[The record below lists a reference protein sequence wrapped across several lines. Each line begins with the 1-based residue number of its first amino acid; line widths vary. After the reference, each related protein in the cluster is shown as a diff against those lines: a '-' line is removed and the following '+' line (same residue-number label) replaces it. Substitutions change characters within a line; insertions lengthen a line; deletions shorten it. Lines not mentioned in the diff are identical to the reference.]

1 MVMMVEDDP
10 DHREIYGT
18 ILWYNGFNVFLVPDG
33 ASALRA
39 ITFIRPDLILLDLA
53 LPDTMG
59 LEVCEALRRTPG
71 GKEIPVV
78 ALSAFSALE
87 MQGQAYAAG
96 CRHYLEKGT
105 TSPLEVMHKI
115 EGILGRP
122 PAPGAGATPWM
133 LSYPESG
140 EADGLERAP
149 VA

>member
-1 MVMMVEDDP
+1 MRRICVAFGLMTAMSATGV
-10 DHREIYGT
+10 HAQT
-18 ILWYNGFNVFLVPDG
+18 Q
-33 ASALRA
+33 ASASRA
-39 ITFIRPDLILLDLA
+39 IA

-78 ALSAFSALE
+78 ALSAFSAFE

-140 EADGLERAP
+140 EADGLDRAP